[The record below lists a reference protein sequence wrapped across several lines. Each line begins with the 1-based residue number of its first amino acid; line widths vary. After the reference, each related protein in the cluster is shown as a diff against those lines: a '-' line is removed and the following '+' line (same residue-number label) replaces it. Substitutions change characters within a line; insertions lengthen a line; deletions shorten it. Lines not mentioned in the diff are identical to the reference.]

1 LCKRLQKY
9 EKKTVLASFFGKNY
23 CFLQLLQL
31 LQYVSQREESRSSFS
46 MMWVTFEKNVYLCNM
61 KTKTEY
67 IKLIENQE
75 DELRRDFGIRS
86 LRLFGSVSRDEQVEG
101 SDVDVCVE
109 MEPQAY
115 LMVRLKR
122 FLERLLG
129 CSVDVVRMHKHM
141 NPYLLQEINRD
152 GIYVIK

>member
-1 LCKRLQKY
+1 MRF
-9 EKKTVLASFFGKNY
+9 EVKK
-23 CFLQLLQL
+23 
-31 LQYVSQREESRSSFS
+31 SRSLERDFF
-46 MMWVTFEKNVYLCNM
+46 VVCIKCVGFEENDYFCNM
-61 KTKTEY
+61 KTKNEY
-67 IKLIENQE
+67 IELIENQE
-75 DELRRDFGIRS
+75 DELRKDFGIRS

>member
-1 LCKRLQKY
+1 MKIDYFCR
-9 EKKTVLASFFGKNY
+9 
-23 CFLQLLQL
+23 
-31 LQYVSQREESRSSFS
+31 
-46 MMWVTFEKNVYLCNM
+46 M
-61 KTKTEY
+61 KTKDEY
-67 IKLIENQE
+67 IELIENNE
-75 DELRRDFGIRS
+75 EELRNDFGIRS

-122 FLERLLG
+122 FLEHLFG
-129 CSVDVVRMHKHM
+129 CPVDVVRIHKHM

-152 GIYVIK
+152 GIYVFN

>member
-1 LCKRLQKY
+1 MKIDYFC
-9 EKKTVLASFFGKNY
+9 S
-23 CFLQLLQL
+23 
-31 LQYVSQREESRSSFS
+31 
-46 MMWVTFEKNVYLCNM
+46 M
-61 KTKTEY
+61 KTKDEY
-67 IKLIENQE
+67 IELIESNE
-75 DELRRDFGIRS
+75 EELRNDFGIRS

-109 MEPQAY
+109 MEPKAY

-129 CSVDVVRMHKHM
+129 CSVDVVRIHKHM

-152 GIYVIK
+152 GIYVFN

>member
-1 LCKRLQKY
+1 MMCIGRFLDNYDAFCLDF
-9 EKKTVLASFFGKNY
+9 EKKDYF
-23 CFLQLLQL
+23 
-31 LQYVSQREESRSSFS
+31 
-46 MMWVTFEKNVYLCNM
+46 CNM
-61 KTKTEY
+61 KTKNEY
-67 IKLIENQE
+67 IELIENQE
-75 DELRRDFGIRS
+75 DELREVFGVRS
-86 LRLFGSVSRDEQVEG
+86 LLLFGSVSRDEQIEG

-129 CSVDVVRMHKHM
+129 CPVDVVRMHKHM

>member
-1 LCKRLQKY
+1 MIDLKT
-9 EKKTVLASFFGKNY
+9 EKSRPNERDFFIFWLSNMLRFKEIDY
-23 CFLQLLQL
+23 F
-31 LQYVSQREESRSSFS
+31 
-46 MMWVTFEKNVYLCNM
+46 CNM
-61 KTKTEY
+61 KTKKEY
-67 IKLIENQE
+67 IELIENQE
-75 DELRRDFGIRS
+75 DELRNNFGIRS
-86 LRLFGSVSRDEQVEG
+86 LRLFGSVSRGEQKEG

-109 MEPQAY
+109 MEPRAY

-129 CSVDVVRMHKHM
+129 CPVDVVRMHQHM

>member
-1 LCKRLQKY
+1 MGHRVIVDRFETKNPARLGRI
-9 EKKTVLASFFGKNY
+9 FFVF
-23 CFLQLLQL
+23 CFPIGCGLMKID
-31 LQYVSQREESRSSFS
+31 YFCS
-46 MMWVTFEKNVYLCNM
+46 M
-61 KTKTEY
+61 KTKDEY
-67 IKLIENQE
+67 IELIENNE
-75 DELRRDFGIRS
+75 EELRNDFGIRS

-109 MEPQAY
+109 MEPKAY

-129 CSVDVVRMHKHM
+129 CSVDVVRIHKHM

-152 GIYVIK
+152 GIYVFN

>member
-1 LCKRLQKY
+1 MK
-9 EKKTVLASFFGKNY
+9 
-23 CFLQLLQL
+23 
-31 LQYVSQREESRSSFS
+31 ESRSFGRDFF
-46 MMWVTFEKNVYLCNM
+46 VFYLSNILHFMEIDYFCNM
-61 KTKTEY
+61 KTKNEY
-67 IKLIENQE
+67 IELIENQE
-75 DELRRDFGIRS
+75 DELRKGFGVRS

-101 SDVDVCVE
+101 SDIDVCVE

-129 CSVDVVRMHKHM
+129 CPVDVVRMHQHM
-141 NPYLLQEINRD
+141 NPYLLQEINKD